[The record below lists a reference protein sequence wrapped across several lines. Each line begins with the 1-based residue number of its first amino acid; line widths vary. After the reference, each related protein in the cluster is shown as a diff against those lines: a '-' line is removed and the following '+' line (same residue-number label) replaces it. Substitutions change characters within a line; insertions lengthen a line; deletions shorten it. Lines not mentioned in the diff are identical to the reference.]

1 MCVNYL
7 PVSRNTLEEMFEAP
21 VQTGAS
27 WPDETYQDYLAPIIL
42 PDEAGRRIAVAA
54 SYGMV
59 PKSQMPPGAKH
70 FATMNARSET
80 VGQLRSYASAW
91 RAQQLCLV
99 PMTAFYEP
107 NWETGRHVR
116 WRIGMADD
124 APFAVAGLYRRWR
137 EGEGS
142 GYSFTQL
149 TVNADAH
156 PLMRRF
162 HKPGDEKRSL
172 VIVPWRDY
180 DAWLSCRNPEEARS
194 FLSLY
199 PADAMAARPEP
210 RLATKPM
217 LRAAASSV
225 PVNGD
230 LF

>member
-7 PVSRNTLEEMFEAP
+7 PVSRNTLEQIFDAP
-21 VQTGAS
+21 VASAAS
-27 WPDETYQDYLAPIIL
+27 WPEETYQDYLAPIIL
-42 PDEAGRRIAVAA
+42 PDDDGRRIAVAA

-59 PKSQMPPGAKH
+59 PKSQLPPGTRH
-70 FATMNARSET
+70 FSTMNARAET

-91 RAQQLCLV
+91 RESQLCLV
-99 PMTAFYEP
+99 PMQAFYEP

-137 EGEGS
+137 EGEGT
-142 GYSFTQL
+142 GYAFTQL
-149 TVNADAH
+149 TVNADEHA
-156 PLMRRF
+156 LMRRF

-172 VIVPWRDY
+172 VIVPAHDY
-180 DAWLSCRNPEEARS
+180 DAWLSCRDPEQARS

-199 PADAMAARPEP
+199 PAQAMAARPEP
-210 RLATKPM
+210 RLTHKPTLATP
-217 LRAAASSV
+217 A
-225 PVNGD
+225 NGE

>member
-7 PVSRNTLEEMFEAP
+7 PVSRQTLEEIFDAP
-21 VQTGAS
+21 VATASS
-27 WPDETYQDYLAPIIL
+27 WPEETYQDYLAPIIL
-42 PDEAGRRIAVAA
+42 PDEHGGRIAVAA

-59 PKSQMPPGAKH
+59 PKSQLPPGAKH

-80 VGQLRSYASAW
+80 VGQLRSYASSW
-91 RAQQLCLV
+91 RAAQLCLV
-99 PMTAFYEP
+99 PMQAFYEP
-107 NWETGRHVR
+107 NWESGRHVR

-124 APFAVAGLYRRWR
+124 APFAVAGIYRCWR

-149 TVNADAH
+149 TINADTH

-172 VIVPWRDY
+172 VILPAAHY
-180 DAWLSCRNPEEARS
+180 DDWLSCRDPEAARS

-199 PADAMAARPEP
+199 PASEMAARPEP
-210 RLATKPM
+210 RLTHKPA
-217 LRAAASSV
+217 LRASA
-225 PVNGD
+225 NGE